1 MIPSRCFK
9 QTPLVRVRH
18 FVPPWS
24 IRVLFVLTISV
35 VVGSSGKISASHP
48 ISITRAS
55 VYLTRESADVRFE
68 VFLEDLYLF
77 HQLQPNREDFLDLS
91 VIRQGIKL
99 HEQFLSQRFE
109 ITDVE
114 GNRFGPQDVGVAAYE
129 LPSEGVPLSDLMGH
143 QLVFELQYVFDQ
155 PPDLLTF
162 TQMFTDE
169 DAVLPSETKLEVK
182 QQGGGS
188 AIVHTLLPH
197 EAYSLRINWD
207 HPPLSPQASD
217 EERRQWTDREKQ
229 ALLGITNYSRVY
241 SFIYIDDFEVR
252 HEILVPYLSLDE
264 DLLLTRDDDPLLDL
278 TEQDL
283 ARQQIKGYFKFGN
296 PLRIDGELRKPLV
309 QRCDFYGLDMTDFA
323 SASKRRVVP
332 VANARVALI
341 LSYRLDE
348 APQSI
353 ELTWNRFNNSVWSVS
368 AAILGQGTPVREK
381 LSRLGAR
388 NVLTWN
394 RPKEWRSPVPITAVA
409 AIRQKPDSGWLPVA
423 VLAFAIVSGV
433 ALVVAAAM
441 RRFRIAIATG
451 ICIMIAAVAWVPV
464 GEQLTKPSYLPVSDD
479 EAAGVFEQLHD
490 NVYAAFRRRTEESIY
505 DGLETSVHG
514 DLLRRIYLEMRRGL
528 ANEDDGGGTARIDL
542 VQRLEL
548 RRTAP
553 VSSELQRA
561 DTSLFGVNCSWK
573 VVGRVEHWGHVHVRD
588 VVYRASFNVAD
599 TGEHWKLAGMKAFS
613 QTSVNTSTQLS
624 K

>member
-1 MIPSRCFK
+1 M
-9 QTPLVRVRH
+9 
-18 FVPPWS
+18 
-24 IRVLFVLTISV
+24 
-35 VVGSSGKISASHP
+35 
-48 ISITRAS
+48 
-55 VYLTRESADVRFE
+55 
-68 VFLEDLYLF
+68 
-77 HQLQPNREDFLDLS
+77 
-91 VIRQGIKL
+91 
-99 HEQFLSQRFE
+99 
-109 ITDVE
+109 
-114 GNRFGPQDVGVAAYE
+114 
-129 LPSEGVPLSDLMGH
+129 
-143 QLVFELQYVFDQ
+143 
-155 PPDLLTF
+155 
-162 TQMFTDE
+162 
-169 DAVLPSETKLEVK
+169 
-182 QQGGGS
+182 
-188 AIVHTLLPH
+188 
-197 EAYSLRINWD
+197 
-207 HPPLSPQASD
+207 
-217 EERRQWTDREKQ
+217 
-229 ALLGITNYSRVY
+229 
-241 SFIYIDDFEVR
+241 
-252 HEILVPYLSLDE
+252 
-264 DLLLTRDDDPLLDL
+264 
-278 TEQDL
+278 
-283 ARQQIKGYFKFGN
+283 
-296 PLRIDGELRKPLV
+296 
-309 QRCDFYGLDMTDFA
+309 
-323 SASKRRVVP
+323 
-332 VANARVALI
+332 
-341 LSYRLDE
+341 
-348 APQSI
+348 
-353 ELTWNRFNNSVWSVS
+353 
-368 AAILGQGTPVREK
+368 
-381 LSRLGAR
+381 
-388 NVLTWN
+388 LTWN